1 MMKLTTMKAC
11 MLSAAALCALTVSG
25 WAANAPVFV
34 TAAQDSFANRVPLN
48 AGTALNRSSILRTLS
63 DGSAALRVGDGQ
75 VNLGHRTQLTVQ
87 NGALNLNRGYVH
99 IEGSVA
105 VGQAGRTLTPAS
117 AGTEYEVVALTNGV
131 TYLHVIRGQVRIAGV
146 TRPVTVIAGHAV
158 EMQAQG
164 AGAAAQS
171 GTAGSAGASGA
182 SGAAGAGSAG
192 AAGAG
197 AAGAG
202 AAAGAAAATGIGIS
216 AVAVGAIAA
225 AALATGL
232 IVHAATSS
240 SSPSQP

>member
-1 MMKLTTMKAC
+1 MMKLPTMKAC

-34 TAAQDSFANRVPLN
+34 TAAQDSFANRTPLN
-48 AGTALNRSSILRTLS
+48 AGTALNRRSILRTLS

-87 NGALNLNRGYVH
+87 KGALNLNRGYVH
-99 IEGSVA
+99 VEGSVA
-105 VGQAGRTLTPAS
+105 VGQAGRTMTPAS
-117 AGTEYEVVALTNGV
+117 ARTEYEVVALSNGV

-146 TRPVTVIAGHAV
+146 TRPTTVMAGHAV

-182 SGAAGAGSAG
+182 SGAAGAGS
-192 AAGAG
+192 AG